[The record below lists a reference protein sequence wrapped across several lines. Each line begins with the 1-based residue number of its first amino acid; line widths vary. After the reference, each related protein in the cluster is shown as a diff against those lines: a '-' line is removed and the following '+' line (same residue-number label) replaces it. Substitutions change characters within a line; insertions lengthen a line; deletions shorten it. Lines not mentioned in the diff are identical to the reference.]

1 MFNFRI
7 INTADGNQIV
17 DRKHTTSY
25 EELTPLQMVEYV
37 ELEARLYHMDR
48 IERNARKA
56 ADKKKSTLQNGFC
69 GWIDIRETEENT
81 VITSNFFNIGRV
93 VVTWSIND
101 YMSKESKFAAEI
113 VSALRRYAQK
123 DWGNLDEEDKQTNE
137 EALKYPDDLY
147 LLGAYDTSKGKI
159 WIITNNISEIPG
171 DMATTICFPDE
182 R

>member
-1 MFNFRI
+1 
-7 INTADGNQIV
+7 
-17 DRKHTTSY
+17 
-25 EELTPLQMVEYV
+25 
-37 ELEARLYHMDR
+37 
-48 IERNARKA
+48 
-56 ADKKKSTLQNGFC
+56 
-69 GWIDIRETEENT
+69 
-81 VITSNFFNIGRV
+81 
-93 VVTWSIND
+93 
-101 YMSKESKFAAEI
+101 MSKESKFAAEI